1 MLLHINENIDLGEE
15 GLKKLFFAL
24 FCLSRNICNSKLKTG
39 SWRTF
44 LIELIIRNGPILFG
58 DWTVL
63 SWVISSCIIKMTF
76 SFRNRVPNR
85 KANMSTVEH
94 LVIHGATILIV
105 RFFMKP
111 HDTNRASTFKQHDD
125 SRFFLIMIQWH
136 VQGQL
141 CVKNQL
147 RENGLD

>member
-94 LVIHGATILIV
+94 LVIHGANKFWSCVFSWNRTTPIELPPSNSMTI
-105 RFFMKP
+105 
-111 HDTNRASTFKQHDD
+111 RASF
-125 SRFFLIMIQWH
+125 W
-136 VQGQL
+136 
-141 CVKNQL
+141 
-147 RENGLD
+147 